1 MFASPLEPAM
11 PARPPTHSPADDDR
25 RWQQAALGALLD
37 AYPAALHVDELAREL
52 DVAASADPL
61 DRAVRDLAGAGLLH
75 RHGPFVL
82 PTRAAVHAAALL
94 G

>member
-1 MFASPLEPAM
+1 M
-11 PARPPTHSPADDDR
+11 PARPPSPSPADDDR
-25 RWQQAALGALLD
+25 RWQQAALGLLLD
-37 AYPAALHVDELAREL
+37 AYPAVLHVEELAREL
-52 DVAASADPL
+52 DVPPTADPL
-61 DRAVRDLAGAGLLH
+61 DRAVRDLGGAGLVH